1 MRSTCSS
8 SIEVGQDGRR
18 RARGHGSFTGVVIAS
33 DHMAVPQRV
42 PLGVRRH
49 DVYAFPGASSD
60 RIVLVLGT
68 SSPITPAGTPN
79 AAFGYKNEVLYQ

>member
-1 MRSTCSS
+1 MRRLAVHPSKWAKMAAAGLVATAA
-8 SIEVGQDGRR
+8 I
-18 RARGHGSFTGVVIAS
+18 TGVVVAS
-33 DHMAVPQRV
+33 DHMDSPTVEYHSEYDV
-42 PLGVRRH
+42 N

-79 AAFGYKNEVLYQ
+79 AAFGDKN